1 MNTQAEFFKV
11 VMKMVSFAWGGFGAA
26 FGPLILLALFWR
38 RVNLAGA
45 VSGMVV
51 GTVTCFVWK
60 FVLSGYAADYP
71 IFGLYELAPGFV
83 LSFLVTVVVSL
94 LTARPSAEM
103 LAEFDRVDAETD
115 RKQA

>member
-1 MNTQAEFFKV
+1 MLIAAI
-11 VMKMVSFAWGGFGAA
+11 SLSAWRNV
-26 FGPLILLALFWR
+26 P
-38 RVNLAGA
+38 
-45 VSGMVV
+45 
-51 GTVTCFVWK
+51 
-60 FVLSGYAADYP
+60 P

-83 LSFLVTVVVSL
+83 LSFAVTVVVSL